1 MPQGSILGPLLFILY
16 VNDLSQ
22 AVQQCSVKQYAD
34 DTTMSIV
41 GDDARVL
48 EDGLQSDLEG
58 VSRWVSDNRL
68 KLNVGKTQ
76 LLLLERKRR
85 ERELEQVDVTM
96 GGQRVVRKERV
107 KSLGVWIDD

>member
-1 MPQGSILGPLLFILY
+1 
-16 VNDLSQ
+16 
-22 AVQQCSVKQYAD
+22 
-34 DTTMSIV
+34 MSIV

-48 EDGLQSDLEG
+48 EDGLKSDLEG

-76 LLLLERKRR
+76 LLLLGRKRR
-85 ERELEQVDVTM
+85 EQVDVTM

-107 KSLGVWIDD
+107 KSLD